1 MIDPSFPKT
10 GFIKGIKI
18 EKLFESFLGG
28 NIIFKD
34 LQIPFACVA
43 TDIITGEAIVIN
55 RGPVTEALRATIS
68 IPGIFTPVK
77 RGGRYLV
84 DGGLITPVPIEAAR
98 QMGADFIIAVNV
110 NPDVS
115 DRINKKTDQP
125 EKTRKTPNIF

>member
-1 MIDPSFPKT
+1 M
-10 GFIKGIKI
+10 
-18 EKLFESFLGG
+18 ESFIGG

-55 RGPVTEALRATIS
+55 RDPVTEALRATIS